1 MVPSVNVRNAMICHY
16 LGHMLIYRYYTSER
30 MDWMNSMDKEINEI
44 SPKAFI
50 HMFGEAPKYNRRFCF
65 ILGSGASREGGI
77 PTGVEMAKNWADEL
91 KNKYE
96 ETELQNLMKKL
107 DIKSIT
113 PTSENY
119 FGI

>member
-1 MVPSVNVRNAMICHY
+1 MRFPPKLLFIC
-16 LGHMLIYRYYTSER
+16 LER
-30 MDWMNSMDKEINEI
+30 LQNII
-44 SPKAFI
+44 GVFL
-50 HMFGEAPKYNRRFCF
+50 HFCF

-77 PTGVEMAKNWADEL
+77 PTGVKMAKIWAEEL